1 MLSEEQTHD
10 ETRHVHIIDG
20 VEYVMG
26 TPEYAAALAEW
37 QERTAEMFAE
47 DKARW
52 EATRPLSAEEAIAA
66 VVSAMPSITIAIADI
81 VAVRMLPYLPERDEL
96 AVTTVGTLAKH
107 EGKVYRK
114 ALTGWVEVPGQTT

>member
-66 VVSAMPSITIAIADI
+66 
-81 VAVRMLPYLPERDEL
+81 LPPR
-96 AVTTVGTLAKH
+96 ARRAGCRHRWNA
-107 EGKVYRK
+107 RK
-114 ALTGWVEVPGQTT
+114 A